1 MIWALPTSVKLPS
14 GSYAVHADFRD
25 ILEIIRQLEDPE
37 GTQEERLYIALRL
50 FYEDFFS
57 IPKEELE
64 RAAVEMMTF
73 INCGEPVDPDEPPA
87 PRLLDWEQDGPMI
100 VSDVNKV
107 AGCEIR
113 SLEFLHWWSFI
124 SCFRGIG
131 EGPLATVVA
140 IRDKLRRGKKLEGW
154 EKEYYRKNKAQI
166 ALRPRYTAEERA
178 EREKL
183 QALLGE

>member
-1 MIWALPTSVKLPS
+1 MIWTLPTSVVLPS
-14 GSYAVHADFRD
+14 GSYAVNADFRD
-25 ILEIIRQLEDPE
+25 VLGVIQQLENPE
-37 GTQEERLYIALRL
+37 GALEERIYIALRL

-57 IPKEELE
+57 IPKGEMEQ
-64 RAAVEMMTF
+64 AAVEMMTF
-73 INCGEPVDPDEPPA
+73 LNCGEPVDPNDPPA
-87 PRLLDWEQDGPMI
+87 PRLLDWEQDGPLI

-124 SCFRGIG
+124 SCFRSIG
-131 EGPLATVVA
+131 EGALASVVA

-166 ALRPRYTAEERA
+166 ILRPRYTPEEREQR
-178 EREKL
+178 ERL
-183 QALLGE
+183 QTLLGE